1 MSWIQRIWRKCWS
14 FDMRRKDREMNTEF
28 AKQVIDRSRYG
39 VLSIIETGSGTP
51 YSIPLSIVRDD
62 EFLYFHSAREGTK
75 VDLFS
80 GNNQVKIVFVGEVHV
95 PNLFTTSQLDE
106 MTKNEEK
113 TVQLISS
120 VFTTEFESAIVD
132 GKIQEVLDTDEK
144 IHALELIC
152 SKYTPDKMAY
162 FQHAINSGENYT
174 RVYRITMDV
183 VKAKRKK
190 YDSEGNEMKWG
201 RLE

>member
-39 VLSIIETGSGTP
+39 VLSIIDTGSGTP
-51 YSIPLSIVRDD
+51 YSIPLTIVRDD
-62 EFLYFHSAREGTK
+62 EFLYFHSAKEGTK

-106 MTKNEEK
+106 MTKDEEK

-120 VFTTEFESAIVD
+120 VFTTEFESAIVT

-144 IHALELIC
+144 IHALKLIC
-152 SKYTPDKMAY
+152 RKYTPDKMAY
-162 FQHAINSGENYT
+162 FQHAIKSGEKYT
-174 RVYRITMDV
+174 RVYRITMDEV
-183 VKAKRKK
+183 MAKRKK
-190 YDSEGNEMKWG
+190 YDSEGNEMKW
-201 RLE
+201 E

>member
-1 MSWIQRIWRKCWS
+1 MQ
-14 FDMRRKDREMNTEF
+14 N
-28 AKQVIDRSRYG
+28 
-39 VLSIIETGSGTP
+39 LSII
-51 YSIPLSIVRDD
+51 IL
-62 EFLYFHSAREGTK
+62 
-75 VDLFS
+75 
-80 GNNQVKIVFVGEVHV
+80 
-95 PNLFTTSQLDE
+95 
-106 MTKNEEK
+106 TKNEEK

-144 IHALELIC
+144 IHALKLIC
-152 SKYTPDKMAY
+152 LKYTPDKMAY
-162 FQHAINSGENYT
+162 FQHAINSRENYT

-190 YDSEGNEMKWG
+190 YDSDGNEMKWG

>member
-1 MSWIQRIWRKCWS
+1 
-14 FDMRRKDREMNTEF
+14 MRRKDRAMNTEF

-39 VLSIIETGSGTP
+39 VLSIIDTGSGTP

-62 EFLYFHSAREGTK
+62 DFLYFHSAIEGTK

-80 GNNQVKIVFVGEVHV
+80 DINQVKIVFVGEVHV

-106 MTKNEEK
+106 MTKDEEK

-120 VFTTEFESAIVD
+120 VFTTEFESAIVT
-132 GKIQEVLDTDEK
+132 GKIKEVLDTDEK
-144 IHALELIC
+144 IHALKLIC
-152 SKYTPDKMAY
+152 RKYTPDKMTY
-162 FQHAINSGENYT
+162 FQHAIKSGEKYT

-183 VKAKRKK
+183 VEAKRKK

>member
-1 MSWIQRIWRKCWS
+1 
-14 FDMRRKDREMNTEF
+14 MRRNDREMNTEF

-39 VLSIIETGSGTP
+39 VLSIIDNGNSTP

-62 EFLYFHSAREGTK
+62 DFLYFHSAREGTK
-75 VDLFS
+75 VDLFLA
-80 GNNQVKIVFVGEVHV
+80 NNQVKIVFVGEVHV

-106 MTKNEEK
+106 MIKDEEK

-120 VFTTEFESAIVD
+120 VFTTEFESAIVN

-144 IHALELIC
+144 IHALKLIC
-152 SKYTPDKMAY
+152 RKYTPDKMTY
-162 FQHAINSGENYT
+162 FQHAIKSGEKYT
-174 RVYRITMDV
+174 RVYCITMDE

>member
-1 MSWIQRIWRKCWS
+1 MSLGYWS
-14 FDMRRKDREMNTEF
+14 VYMRRKDREMNTEF
-28 AKQVIDRSRYG
+28 AKQVIDRSRYS
-39 VLSIIETGSGTP
+39 VLSIIDTGSGTP

-80 GNNQVKIVFVGEVHV
+80 ENNQVKIVFVGEVHV

-106 MTKNEEK
+106 MTKDEEK

-120 VFTTEFESAIVD
+120 VFTTEFESAIVT
-132 GKIQEVLDTDEK
+132 GMIQEVLDTDEK
-144 IHALELIC
+144 IHALKLIC
-152 SKYTPDKMAY
+152 RKYTPDKMAY
-162 FQHAINSGENYT
+162 FQQAIKSGEKYT
-174 RVYRITMDV
+174 RVYRITMDE